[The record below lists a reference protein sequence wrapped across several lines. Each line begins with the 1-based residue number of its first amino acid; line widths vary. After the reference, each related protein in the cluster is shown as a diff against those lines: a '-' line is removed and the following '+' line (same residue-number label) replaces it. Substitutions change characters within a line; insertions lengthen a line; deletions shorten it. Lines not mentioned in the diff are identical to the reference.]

1 MLDLHAI
8 LKQCPGAP
16 GLKYLRLIN
25 PDDLEVQP
33 RWYHIPVVQAL
44 QFKAGRAAF
53 DISHRLITGIL
64 SDKTD
69 PSTSGDTYTYTIGA
83 QLDMVSI
90 EMEFLRAK
98 LRNRKVHV
106 LTTDLHDVQRIVPYM
121 RLYADGTSGNNS
133 TRAGYSIQGRRVLDK
148 PAPFLNEVPNIIGP
162 PYVPPTDPGGGSGSG
177 TGFTPVEIVTS
188 AGQYTYTLATGRFLM
203 AIFIKST
210 SAQTVSIGYSAGA
223 SELGGPIDMIPN
235 TKYQFGDNWLYPDVP
250 VNIHISGL
258 QGTNTIEI
266 CVL

>member
-1 MLDLHAI
+1 MLNLHAI
-8 LKQCPGAP
+8 QRQCPGAS
-16 GLKYLRLIN
+16 GLKSISLVN

-53 DISHRLITGIL
+53 DISHRLITGII

-69 PSTSGDTYTYTIGA
+69 LNSSGDTYTYTVGA

-106 LTTDLHDVQRIVPYM
+106 LCTDLHDKQRIVPYM
-121 RLYADGTSGNNS
+121 RLIADGTTGNNS
-133 TRAGYSIQGRRVLDK
+133 TRAGYSIQGRRVLSS

-162 PYVPPTDPGGGSGSG
+162 PYIPPTDPGVGGSG
-177 TGFTPVEIVTS
+177 TGFTPQEIVTTAS
-188 AGQYTYTLATGRFLM
+188 DYTYTLATGKFLM

-210 SAQTVSIGYSAGA
+210 SAQIVSIGYSAGA
-223 SELGGPIDMIPN
+223 SELGGPIEMVAN
-235 TKYQFGDNWLYPDVP
+235 TKYQFGDNWLYPDIP